1 LLAGS
6 SNSGARHGRIAA
18 AMAAQVLAGARPS
31 DLSLQSD
38 MVSEF
43 PVDWQQ
49 LLRWDIDPSRLPNEV
64 ILLNRPASFYRAN
77 RMVVWGGSSLAT
89 GGDHR
94 HAVRQHPAAEGVDA
108 ALQTQAK
115 SLATTNAD
123 LERAN
128 LSLIAEIQE
137 RRQAEEQL
145 RQAQKIEAVG
155 RLAGGIA
162 HDFNNLL
169 TVIASYSELALDSL
183 PEDHPVHAQL
193 VEIKRAS
200 ERAASLTQQ
209 LLAFSRKQVLQPTSS
224 ASTPSSP
231 ASSRC
236 CGVSSARTSRSRRA
250 LRRT

>member
-1 LLAGS
+1 MYSPSTSELGQGLLAGS
-6 SNSGARHGRIAA
+6 SNSGARHGRLAA

-38 MVSEF
+38 TVSEF

-77 RMVVWGGSSLAT
+77 RMVVWSAVVVILAQ
-89 GGDHR
+89 
-94 HAVRQHPAAEGVDA
+94 AVTIGTLLVNIRRRKNVDA

-128 LSLIAEIQE
+128 LSLIDEMQE

-183 PEDHPVHAQL
+183 PEDH
-193 VEIKRAS
+193 
-200 ERAASLTQQ
+200 
-209 LLAFSRKQVLQPTSS
+209 
-224 ASTPSSP
+224 
-231 ASSRC
+231 RC
-236 CGVSSARTSRSRRA
+236 MRSWS
-250 LRRT
+250 